1 MAPGL
6 KREFRLAHCVKYL
19 HIGAMPGEGCD
30 CMETPKE
37 LIKESPRERYEA
49 WLRDPGIDE
58 ETKRELREIADL
70 PAEIEDRFYRELA
83 FGTGGLR
90 GVMGAGTNRMNRYV
104 IGKATQ
110 GFANYLQALAGQLRE
125 TGQWAAQAAPSVV
138 IAHDSRNHSAEF
150 ALDAACVLAANGIR
164 TYLFRS
170 LRPTPQLSF
179 TVRHLGAIGGIV
191 ITASHNPPE
200 YNGYKVYGADGCQL
214 VPAQAEQ
221 VIACIRDIASFAEVK
236 RMGQEEAE
244 SRGLLVWLDEEAD
257 QAYTEAVTSQLVQPE
272 LLKSVG
278 NALTVVYTPLHGAGN
293 WPVRRVLERAGF
305 GRVFVVEAQE
315 QPDGNF
321 PTVKSPNPEEHEAFG
336 MAIALAD
343 RVGADIIIGT
353 DPDCDR
359 MGAVVK
365 NDEGRYVV
373 LNGNQSGAIMIH
385 YLLSRLKEQNR
396 LPDRGVVIKTIVTSE
411 MGADIARAYGCEIIN
426 TLTGFKYIGEQIT
439 RFEQDRSANRTF
451 LFGYE
456 ESYGYLT
463 GTYARDK
470 DAVVASLLMCE
481 AAAYYKSQ
489 GKTLY
494 DVLLEL
500 YRTYGTYLE
509 KLESR
514 TMKGKDGLAQ
524 IEAIMADWRNHPP
537 AEIAGIKVVRVLDYA
552 GGLDGLPPENVLKFM
567 LADDAWFCLRPS
579 GTEPKI
585 KVYFAVRGN
594 GLAEAEQALARLSSD
609 VMARIDAQARG

>member
-1 MAPGL
+1 MRMS
-6 KREFRLAHCVKYL
+6 K
-19 HIGAMPGEGCD
+19 
-30 CMETPKE
+30 TPKE
-37 LIKESPRERYEA
+37 LYEA

-58 ETKRELREIADL
+58 ATKEELRGIAGNA
-70 PAEIEDRFYRELA
+70 AEIEDRFYRDLE

-110 GFANYLQALAGQLRE
+110 GFAEYLLRK
-125 TGQWAAQAAPSVV
+125 GPSPSVV
-138 IAHDSRNHSAEF
+138 IAHDSRRNSDAFSLE
-150 ALDAACVLAANGIR
+150 AACVLAANGIK

-179 TVRHLGAIGGIV
+179 TVRRLGASGGIV

-200 YNGYKVYGADGCQL
+200 YNGYKVYAEDGCQL
-214 VPAQAEQ
+214 VPHQAEQ
-221 VIACIRDIASFAEVK
+221 VIESIRGVSSFDAVK
-236 RMGQEEAE
+236 RISQADAEAQ
-244 SRGLLVWLDEEAD
+244 GLLVWLGEDAD
-257 QAYTEAVTSQLVQPE
+257 QAFADAVAAQAVQPE
-272 LLKSVG
+272 LLRSG
-278 NALTVVYTPLHGAGN
+278 AGDALTVVYTPLHGAGN
-293 WPVRRVLERAGF
+293 VPVRQVLAQAGF
-305 GRVFVVEAQE
+305 GNVHVVPEQE
-315 QPDGNF
+315 KPDGGF
-321 PTVKSPNPEEHEAFG
+321 PTVKSPNPEEHDAFEL
-336 MAIALAD
+336 AIELAD

-373 LNGNQSGAIMIH
+373 LTGNQSGAIMIH
-385 YLLSRLKEQNR
+385 YLLSNLKKQGK
-396 LPDRGVVIKTIVTSE
+396 LPDNGAVIKTIVTSE
-411 MGADIARAYGCEIIN
+411 MGADIAASYGCEVIN

-439 RFEQDRSANRTF
+439 KFEQTGARTF

-470 DAVVASLLMCE
+470 DAVVASLLICE

-500 YRTYGTYLE
+500 YRQYGTYLE

-514 TMKGKDGLAQ
+514 TLKGKDGLGK
-524 IEAIMADWRNHPP
+524 IGAIMADWRRNPP
-537 AEIAGIKVVRVLDYA
+537 TELAGVAVTRMLDYE
-552 GGLDGLPPENVLKFM
+552 GGLDGLPPENVLKFL
-567 LADDAWFCLRPS
+567 LADGSWFCLRPS

-585 KVYFAVRGN
+585 KVYIAVRG
-594 GLAEAEQALARLSSD
+594 GDLAAAEAALSRLSAA
-609 VMARIDAQARG
+609 VMARVDALA